1 MKKKNSRSTV
11 NLRDDDAIVL
21 DNVTHIYTNA
31 PVLKN
36 VSLRIKK
43 GEFVFIVG
51 VSGSGKSTLIKL
63 LLRELV
69 ATKGGVYVLGEN
81 LSTMKHRR
89 VPAFRRRLGVVFQDF
104 RLLKDM
110 NVYDNVA
117 FAQRVTQVP
126 AKNIKKSVPAILKYV
141 GLAGK
146 YKVKPRHLSGGEQ
159 QRVALARAFVN
170 QPEILLCDEPTG
182 NLDPANSQEIMR
194 LLEKF
199 NQRGTTVVVVT
210 HNKEIVDQM
219 HKRVISLH
227 RGVIESDVESGEYEA
242 KAEYEEY
249 EEFDAIAEF
258 KKEEALGKANLYD
271 SAVSFEDGLLDSG
284 MDSYEDAFSDEDEDA
299 YEDEDTYAGSEGA
312 DMYADDETSEAYADY
327 GDYADYEEYGDYED
341 GDYDDYGESET
352 YQENAES
359 EAYEEDDA
367 LEKYGD
373 YEHED

>member
-1 MKKKNSRSTV
+1 MKKQNSRSKV
-11 NLRDDDAIVL
+11 ILEDDDAIVL
-21 DNVTHIYTNA
+21 DNVTHIYTKA

-81 LSTMKHRR
+81 LSTMKHRK

-110 NVYDNVA
+110 NVYENVA

-126 AKNIKKSVPAILKYV
+126 ARNIAKSVPAILKYV

-146 YKVKPRHLSGGEQ
+146 YRVKPRQLSGGEQ

-199 NQRGTTVVVVT
+199 NERGTTVVVVT
-210 HNKEIVDQM
+210 HNKEIVNQM
-219 HKRVISLH
+219 HKRVIVIN
-227 RGVIESDVESGEYEA
+227 RGLVESDVDSGEY
-242 KAEYEEY
+242 
-249 EEFDAIAEF
+249 DP
-258 KKEEALGKANLYD
+258 KEDYGTYD
-271 SAVSFEDGLLDSG
+271 FGDD
-284 MDSYEDAFSDEDEDA
+284 YWN
-299 YEDEDTYAGSEGA
+299 GS
-312 DMYADDETSEAYADY
+312 DY
-327 GDYADYEEYGDYED
+327 GDTDDYGNTDGYEGDYESSD
-341 GDYDDYGESET
+341 DYESYDDY
-352 YQENAES
+352 ENYE
-359 EAYEEDDA
+359 EEDDDS

-373 YEHED
+373 YHYEN

>member
-11 NLRDDDAIVL
+11 QLEDDDAIVL

-81 LSTMKHRR
+81 LSAMKHRR

-110 NVYDNVA
+110 NVYENVA

-126 AKNIKKSVPAILKYV
+126 SKNIKKSVPAILKYV

-146 YKVKPRHLSGGEQ
+146 YRVKPRHLSGGEQ

-170 QPEILLCDEPTG
+170 QPELLLCDEPTG

-210 HNKEIVDQM
+210 HNKEIVNQM
-219 HKRVISLH
+219 HKRVVVLH
-227 RGVIESDVESGEYEA
+227 RGVIESDVESGEYEP
-242 KAEYEEY
+242 KEEY
-249 EEFDAIAEF
+249 GDYDVLSEFEKAGDF
-258 KKEEALGKANLYD
+258 GEADPYD
-271 SAVSFEDGLLDSG
+271 GVDSFDEMDSDIE
-284 MDSYEDAFSDEDEDA
+284 MDSYEDADRYMEDEDA
-299 YEDEDTYAGSEGA
+299 DESGE
-312 DMYADDETSEAYADY
+312 Y
-327 GDYADYEEYGDYED
+327 GEPEMYEEDFGDYED
-341 GDYDDYGESET
+341 YDDFEEP
-352 YQENAES
+352 
-359 EAYEEDDA
+359 EAYEEDDS

-373 YEHED
+373 NDYED

>member
-1 MKKKNSRSTV
+1 MKKNNSRSTV
-11 NLRDDDAIVL
+11 KLQDDDAIVL

-110 NVYDNVA
+110 NVYENVA

-126 AKNIKKSVPAILKYV
+126 AKNIAKSVPAILKYV

-146 YKVKPRHLSGGEQ
+146 YRVKPRNLSGGEQ

-199 NQRGTTVVVVT
+199 NERGTTVVVVT
-210 HNKEIVDQM
+210 HNKEIVNQM
-219 HKRVISLH
+219 HKRVIVLH
-227 RGVIESDVESGEYEA
+227 KGVIESDVESGEYEP
-242 KAEYEEY
+242 KEEY
-249 EEFDAIAEF
+249 GTYDAAEDYRSLLENGDLEDF
-258 KKEEALGKANLYD
+258 GEMDDYGEDDDYGEEAD
-271 SAVSFEDGLLDSG
+271 PDQEE
-284 MDSYEDAFSDEDEDA
+284 SYEDYEAPDD
-299 YEDEDTYAGSEGA
+299 YEDYESQGDYES
-312 DMYADDETSEAYADY
+312 YADDEDA
-327 GDYADYEEYGDYED
+327 
-341 GDYDDYGESET
+341 
-352 YQENAES
+352 Q
-359 EAYEEDDA
+359 AYEEDDDT

-373 YEHED
+373 YEYED